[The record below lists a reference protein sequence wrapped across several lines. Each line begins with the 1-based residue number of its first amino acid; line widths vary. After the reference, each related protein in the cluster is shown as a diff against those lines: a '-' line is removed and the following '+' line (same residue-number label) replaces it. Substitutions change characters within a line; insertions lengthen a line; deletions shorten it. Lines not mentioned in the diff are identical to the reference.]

1 MRALLFAL
9 KSVTLFEPFS
19 PLRLS
24 RGCNGFC
31 NQESSRKKKRQ
42 TTTKVKTKPNN
53 SYDGQFAICACFT
66 AVCTQLHVLFVV
78 PWPLPVHPGIP
89 LGLNMFVLVG
99 LF

>member
-31 NQESSRKKKRQ
+31 NQESSRKKKKGKQQQKLKQNQ
-42 TTTKVKTKPNN
+42 TTVMMASLP
-53 SYDGQFAICACFT
+53 Y
-66 AVCTQLHVLFVV
+66 VPVL
-78 PWPLPVHPGIP
+78 LLCVHSCMYC
-89 LGLNMFVLVG
+89 L
-99 LF
+99 